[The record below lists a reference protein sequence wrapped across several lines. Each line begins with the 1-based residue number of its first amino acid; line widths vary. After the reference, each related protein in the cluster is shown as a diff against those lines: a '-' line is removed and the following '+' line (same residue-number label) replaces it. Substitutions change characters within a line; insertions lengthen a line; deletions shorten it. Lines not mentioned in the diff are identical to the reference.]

1 MSREPNASSELNLCR
16 SLPPRA
22 PAPSLVVPDS
32 PPVPPPPPFSQLLVR
47 AAVFLALALLLA
59 AAAFA
64 QPGHGYR
71 GDAGLASARSA
82 HHIDVLA
89 ISFTPIARHNK
100 AIPGAIA
107 VPGHAGNSPN
117 RIPLTRLGLADTS
130 ATIDTGSS
138 DHQNGLRVRAE
149 SIIRL

>member
-16 SLPPRA
+16 SLPSRA

-71 GDAGLASARSA
+71 GDAGLASA
-82 HHIDVLA
+82 HGIDVLA

-100 AIPGAIA
+100 ANPGAIA

-117 RIPLTRLGLADTS
+117 RIPLTRLGLAATS

-138 DHQNGLRVRAE
+138 DHQNALRVRAE
-149 SIIRL
+149 SVIRL